1 MLRVKGLILVLTL
14 VMLAC
19 GCEPRSDAWRAS
31 SPTNVENASAS
42 SDIRNSPQTRPT
54 PTLAPQPP
62 SYPDDNSQFDDWR
75 YSDEYVVFTQEPVV
89 CNGVLSLSGYLRS
102 GAEFVDEGSG
112 PEPTINLYHE
122 SEKSRTALA
131 IIYDPIASILKP
143 LEPGW
148 EWTEPLDERDIVATK
163 FEITLDSFDVEAP
176 YTKDWLFHPEDVQ
189 LSLWGAIP
197 GDEEDSL
204 RTINLASC

>member
-1 MLRVKGLILVLTL
+1 MEVLLLRVTGLIFL
-14 VMLAC
+14 LALGISAN

-31 SPTNVENASAS
+31 SPTKVENATAS
-42 SDIRNSPQTRPT
+42 SDIKNSPEPSPT

-62 SYPDDNSQFDDWR
+62 SYPDDSSQADEWR
-75 YSDEYVVFTQEPVV
+75 YSDRYVVFTQEPVV
-89 CNGVLSLSGYLRS
+89 CNGVLSFSGYLQNE
-102 GAEFVDEGSG
+102 AEFVDEGSG

-122 SEKSRTALA
+122 SEKSQTGL
-131 IIYDPIASILKP
+131 IITYNPIASILKP

-148 EWTEPLDERDIVATK
+148 EWTDPLDERDIVATK
-163 FEITLDSFDVEAP
+163 FENTLDSFEVEAP
-176 YTKDWLFHPEDVQ
+176 YTKDWLFHPEEVQ

-204 RTINLASC
+204 RPFI